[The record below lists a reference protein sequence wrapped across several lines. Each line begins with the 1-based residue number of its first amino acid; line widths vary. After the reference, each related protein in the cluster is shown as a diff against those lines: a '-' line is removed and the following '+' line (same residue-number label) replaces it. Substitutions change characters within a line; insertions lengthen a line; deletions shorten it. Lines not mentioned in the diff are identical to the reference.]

1 MNDNNSKCRE
11 YGSNVEE
18 SLGGGGGGAS
28 GLPNRNVEAHVV
40 SSRPPRGPECP
51 DIRRGNVIFICAKT
65 SNTISL
71 VKTHDVSGSTCSL

>member
-1 MNDNNSKCRE
+1 MNDNNSKFRE
-11 YGSNVEE
+11 HGSNVEE
-18 SLGGGGGGAS
+18 SLGGGAS

-40 SSRPPRGPECP
+40 SSGPPRGPECP